1 MDEEMVKN
9 INEVL
14 ERMKVPSYNG
24 DFYWRATDIELLL
37 TNCTRKQ
44 LFKYI
49 KDLEKKCKADGVD
62 TSHEIVSTRTQLSSD
77 ITKEPVDDYY
87 LSRLICADIINHFNN
102 APAEPQLK
110 KSSSGIKNKLKIFFA
125 VIASLFIAGI
135 LSILAVFYIPLPG
148 LIDLR
153 NIYIATAMTTQ
164 THQWL
169 ATKFFSEETIQKVMS
184 EGIPPELQE
193 KTKKLSF
200 AKKNEN
206 KIELINVS
214 GTGYS
219 GKLLKI
225 SNPSKVK
232 IAKSKTY
239 GSYGEFLESIVPR
252 VGAVGG
258 INASGFVDYN
268 GKGKAAYAIGTLI
281 SEGQTITESPNK
293 KFNIVGFDIDDNLII
308 GNFSKE
314 ELNQLNL
321 RDAAEPFYI
330 LTVNGVDR
338 INKGNGGFGLQ
349 PRTAIGQ
356 TADGTVLML
365 VIDGRQAH
373 SIGATMKNVQD
384 ILTEHGAVNAA
395 AMDGGSSSILYYD
408 GKVQTKPS
416 NGTTFGRY
424 LPSAWVVYQ

>member
-9 INEVL
+9 INEAL
-14 ERMKVPSYNG
+14 EKMKVPSYNG
-24 DFYWRATDIELLL
+24 EFYWRATDIELLL
-37 TNCTRKQ
+37 TDCTRKK

-49 KDLEKKCKADGVD
+49 QDLEKKCKSDGVD
-62 TSHEIVSTRTQLSSD
+62 TSHEIMPTRTQLSSD

-87 LSRLICADIINHFNN
+87 LSRLICADIINHFNT
-102 APAEPQLK
+102 APTEPQK
-110 KSSSGIKNKLKIFFA
+110 KPSGIKHKLKIFSIA
-125 VIASLFIAGI
+125 IASLLLGGI

-148 LIDLR
+148 LVDLR

-164 THQWL
+164 SHRWL
-169 ATKFFSEETIQKVMS
+169 ATKFFSEETINEVMS
-184 EGIPPELQE
+184 QEVPPALQL
-193 KTKKLSF
+193 KTNKLFFNKK
-200 AKKNEN
+200 KEN
-206 KIELINVS
+206 KIEITDIS
-214 GTGYS
+214 GVGFS

-225 SNPSKVK
+225 TDPSKVK
-232 IAKSKTY
+232 IAISKTY
-239 GSYGEFLESIVPR
+239 GSHGEFLEKIVPR

-268 GKGKAAYAIGTLI
+268 GKGNAAYAIGLLI
-281 SEGQTITESPNK
+281 SDGKTYSESPNK
-293 KFNIVGFDIDDNLII
+293 KFDVVGFDKDDNLII
-308 GNFSKE
+308 GNFTRE
-314 ELNQLNL
+314 ELKQLNL

-330 LTVNGVDR
+330 LTVNGENR
-338 INKGNGGFGLQ
+338 IKKGNGGYGLH

-365 VIDGRQAH
+365 VIDGRQTH

-384 ILTEHGAVNAA
+384 ILVEHGAVNAA
-395 AMDGGSSSILYYD
+395 AMDGGSSSVMYYD

-424 LPSAWVVYQ
+424 LPSAFVVYQ